1 MFSRL
6 SSTILQ
12 LWFEFKGIVV
22 FGAAEGEDSLEP
34 PPLDGFPVAI
44 DDRRRGSILG
54 LSEQPEPPHHLSIRG
69 KASLGFR
76 REGAADGQLLLL
88 ED

>member
-12 LWFEFKGIVV
+12 LWCEFKGVEV
-22 FGAAEGEDSLEP
+22 FGAAESDDSLEP
-34 PPLDGFPVAI
+34 PPLDGSPVAI
-44 DDRRRGSILG
+44 ESRRRESILG
-54 LSEQPEPPHHLSIRG
+54 LSEQPQPPHHSSIRG
-69 KASLGFR
+69 KASLGFGY
-76 REGAADGQLLLL
+76 EGASDERLLLL

>member
-12 LWFEFKGIVV
+12 LWCEFKAIEV

-34 PPLDGFPVAI
+34 PPLYGFPVAI
-44 DDRRRGSILG
+44 EGRRRGSILG
-54 LSEQPEPPHHLSIRG
+54 LSEQPEPPHHSSIRG
-69 KASLGFR
+69 KASLGFH

>member
-1 MFSRL
+1 
-6 SSTILQ
+6 
-12 LWFEFKGIVV
+12 
-22 FGAAEGEDSLEP
+22 
-34 PPLDGFPVAI
+34 VAI
-44 DDRRRGSILG
+44 EDRRRGSILG

-76 REGAADGQLLLL
+76 SEGAADERLLLL